1 MSDFPGKTSKRRPRQ
16 ITREEERLRYTYADG
31 KIDFKEFERR
41 YKKLKAQGLIRR
53 SGRRVE

>member
-16 ITREEERLRYTYADG
+16 ITREEEELRWVYADH
-31 KIDFKEFERR
+31 KIGFKEFERR
-41 YKKLKAQGLIRR
+41 YKKLKAQGLIKR